1 MANQRVVLSG
11 VDKTDGTQADVF
23 VEDNAFLSTL
33 ATTLAGEDAAND
45 QLHVALSGPTRRL
58 IYTPDVT
65 GVSNTAL
72 GSAKSTSWL
81 DVAGWRKITV
91 WVRIAGSYG
100 GSSFGIDVQGTPV
113 QEDVSFGS
121 TSDWATKIATKQNI
135 TAVGKYVLTN
145 LDGSAVGG
153 TCSQIRVDIG
163 AAGGSA
169 NGWVWV
175 LCEA

>member
-1 MANQRVVLSG
+1 MANQRIVVSG
-11 VDKTDGTQADVF
+11 VDKSAGTQADVF
-23 VEDNAFLSTL
+23 VEDNSLQTSLST
-33 ATTLAGEDAAND
+33 ALAGEDAAND
-45 QLHVALSGPTRRL
+45 QLHVALSGPGRRKV
-58 IYTPDVT
+58 YTPDVS
-65 GVSNTAL
+65 GIENTAL
-72 GSAKSTSWL
+72 GSAKSTAWL

-91 WVRIAGSYG
+91 WVRITGSYG
-100 GSSFGIDVQGTPV
+100 GSAFGIDVQGTPV

-121 TSDWATKIATKQNI
+121 TSDWAAKIATKQNI

-145 LDGSAVGG
+145 LDGSAVGA

-175 LCEA
+175 ICES